1 MTQRT
6 PRPGQRSLRKGRH
19 SEAGRLYHVTAAT
32 DDRKPLFLD
41 HDLGRAM
48 VNVWR
53 RLDGEGASRTL
64 AFVIMPD
71 HVHWLFAL
79 GEAIDLSKLIDRFKA
94 ASARQVNRLRGTAG
108 SPVWQRGY
116 YDHALRRDEDVRAVA
131 RYIIANPVR
140 AGLVASVRN
149 YPLWDAAWL

>member
-1 MTQRT
+1 M
-6 PRPGQRSLRKGRH
+6 
-19 SEAGRLYHVTAAT
+19 
-32 DDRKPLFLD
+32 
-41 HDLGRAM
+41 
-48 VNVWR
+48 NVWR